1 MIRTHAFKDRVREQ
15 RGAAAVE
22 FAIVAVLLF
31 MVLFGIVVWG
41 QVFSEL
47 EVLNGA
53 AREGAR
59 LAAVGDPVNS
69 RVSAIQQRV
78 VDTAKPYTLTA
89 SPSVT
94 VKTAGGA
101 SVSQDPPCQNTT
113 GVGSTDTSQG
123 QVSVSWVQRIPIN
136 IPFMPSIQRDV
147 TISAV
152 FTCE

>member
-1 MIRTHAFKDRVREQ
+1 MMRTRTLKGRIKEQ

-22 FAIVAVLLF
+22 FALVSVLLF
-31 MVLFGIVVWG
+31 MVLFGIIVWG

-59 LAAVGDPVNS
+59 LAAVGDPTNS
-69 RVSAIQQRV
+69 TVANVQTRVRSA
-78 VDTAKPYTLTA
+78 AAPYTLTA
-89 SPSVT
+89 SPTVT
-94 VKTAGGA
+94 VKTAAGA
-101 SVSQDPPCQNTT
+101 SASQDPPCQNGTT
-113 GVGSTDTSQG
+113 AGTTDTSQG
-123 QVSVSWVQRIPIN
+123 EITVSWVQSIPIN
-136 IPFMPSIQRDV
+136 IPLFPSITRNV